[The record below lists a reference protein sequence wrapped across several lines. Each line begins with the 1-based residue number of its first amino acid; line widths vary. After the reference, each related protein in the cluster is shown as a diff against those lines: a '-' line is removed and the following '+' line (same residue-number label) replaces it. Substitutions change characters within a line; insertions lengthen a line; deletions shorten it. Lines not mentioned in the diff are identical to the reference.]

1 MNRRLAAEAL
11 GTLALVATVVG
22 SGLMAQAQSP
32 DGGMQLLAN
41 SLATAAA
48 LYVLV
53 TLFAPVS
60 GARFNP
66 AVTLVMALRDRTRPT
81 AAAAE
86 MAAQVAGGIA
96 GTFLAHAMFAQPLL
110 QVSAHVRSGPG
121 QWLAEAVATFGLVLT
136 ILGSLRHAP
145 AQLPALVTLWIGAA
159 YWFTAS
165 TSFANPAVTLARTL
179 TASYAGI
186 APASAPPFVVAQ
198 FTGALAAFAAAR
210 ALFPP
215 EKG

>member
-1 MNRRLAAEAL
+1 
-11 GTLALVATVVG
+11 
-22 SGLMAQAQSP
+22 
-32 DGGMQLLAN
+32 
-41 SLATAAA
+41 
-48 LYVLV
+48 
-53 TLFAPVS
+53 
-60 GARFNP
+60 
-66 AVTLVMALRDRTRPT
+66 
-81 AAAAE
+81 

-110 QVSAHVRSGPG
+110 QVSAHVRSSPG

-145 AQLPALVTLWIGAA
+145 AQLPALVALWIGAA

-186 APASAPPFVVAQ
+186 APASAPLFVVAQ

-215 EKG
+215 ETG